1 MIRRGFVIAA
11 AIAAGLATVADWWF
25 MLIAVAIYIAAEFIA
40 PHAAST
46 KRVADADQTTV
57 AIIMSAATL
66 IVVIHQDG
74 PQYEI
79 WGTLILLAFLHA
91 VQLGRH
97 VLRIVAARRW
107 RPSADWKNLAAP
119 PPVPRRGVSVAGA
132 TLLPIPA
139 WIAAT
144 VCSGLDA
151 PNYVYV
157 IVAIASVIWAII
169 TLVPVSRILVFN
181 FRLPG
186 EEVRTAALVAALRD
200 VEPEILVHFNAR
212 VTSAYAINDWVPTLE
227 RLSEIHRVAILVV
240 DRQPWHLQTIASSR
254 LPIVYLQGA
263 EAIEHLIEQVPSI
276 TMALYPR
283 NTAANKNILRVP
295 NLYDVYVNHGES
307 DKAEAAN
314 PATRA
319 FDEVWVVGEAARER
333 YLTANVGVRA
343 DQLRVVGRPQLSDLL
358 AAAPLIDDTATT
370 TVVYAPTWE
379 GYFAADGYGSLPTL
393 GEVVV
398 SALLARPATRLLYA
412 PHPAL
417 GTLSGEFAAANEAVL
432 KQLRRAGADRA
443 VVVTEHQRDAALA
456 AADVLVTDIGNEL
469 TDFLALDRPYIV
481 LHPGATSEADFV
493 AANPSAAGGVVL
505 EAGTVASIADT
516 VTDAVANDP
525 KRRERAAVR
534 ERYLGDLSTPPIER
548 FLAQVDSALEFVQ
561 ATRPRPIDTVVT
573 ESASL

>member
-66 IVVIHQDG
+66 TVVIHQDG

-79 WGTLILLAFLHA
+79 WGTLILLVFLHA

-97 VLRIVAARRW
+97 VLRIVATRRW
-107 RPSADWKNLAAP
+107 RTSADWKNLSVAA
-119 PPVPRRGVSVAGA
+119 PVPRRGVPIAGP

-144 VCSGLDA
+144 VCSSLNA
-151 PNYVYV
+151 PNFVYV
-157 IVAIASVIWAII
+157 IVAIASVIWAVI
-169 TLVPVSRILVFN
+169 TLVPVSRTLLFN
-181 FRLPG
+181 LRLPA
-186 EEVRTAALVAALRD
+186 EDVRTAALVTALRD
-200 VEPEILVHFNAR
+200 VEPEILVHFNALI
-212 VTSAYAINDWVPTLE
+212 TSAYAINDWVTTLE
-227 RLSEIHRVAILVV
+227 SLNERHRVAILVV
-240 DRQPWHLQTIASSR
+240 DRQPWHLHTIATSR

-263 EAIEHLIEQVPSI
+263 EAIEHIVEQVPSI

-319 FDEVWVVGEAARER
+319 FDELWLVGEAARER
-333 YLTANVGVRA
+333 YLTANVGVRE
-343 DQLRVVGRPQLSDLL
+343 DQLRIVGRPQLSELL
-358 AAAPLIDDTATT
+358 AAAPLLEDPTTT

-379 GYFAADGYGSLPTL
+379 GYFAADAYGSLPTM
-393 GEVVV
+393 GEAVV
-398 SALLARPATRLLYA
+398 SALLARPATTVVYA

-417 GTLSGEFAAANEAVL
+417 GTLSGEFAAANDAVL
-432 KQLRRAGADRA
+432 KQLRRAGADRGIVA
-443 VVVTEHQRDAALA
+443 TEFQRDAALA

-469 TDFLALDRPYIV
+469 TDFLALDRPYLV
-481 LHPGATSEADFV
+481 LHPGPTSEAEFV
-493 AANPSAAGGVVL
+493 AENPSAAGGVVV
-505 EAGTVASIADT
+505 EAATVASIADA
-516 VTDAVANDP
+516 VTDAVTNDS
-525 KRRERAAVR
+525 KRGERAAVR
-534 ERYLGDLSTPPIER
+534 ARYLGDLTTPPIER
-548 FLAQVDSALEFVQ
+548 FLAQVDSALEVVQ
-561 ATRPRPIDTVVT
+561 TTRPRPIDTVVT

>member
-1 MIRRGFVIAA
+1 
-11 AIAAGLATVADWWF
+11 

-57 AIIMSAATL
+57 AIIMSVATL

-74 PQYEI
+74 PPYEI

-97 VLRIVAARRW
+97 VLRILAARRW
-107 RPSADWKNLAAP
+107 RASADWKNLRVAT
-119 PPVPRRGVSVAGA
+119 PVPRRGVSIAGP

-144 VCSGLDA
+144 VCSGLNA

-157 IVAIASVIWAII
+157 IVAIASVVWAVV
-169 TLVPVSRILVFN
+169 TLVPVSRILLFN
-181 FRLPG
+181 LRLPAEG
-186 EEVRTAALVAALRD
+186 VRAAALVAALRD

-212 VTSAYAINDWVPTLE
+212 VTSAYAINDWVTTLE
-227 RLSEIHRVAILVV
+227 RLNEKHRVVILIV
-240 DRQPWHLQTIASSR
+240 DRQPWHLQTIATSR
-254 LPIVYLQGA
+254 LPIVYIQGA
-263 EAIEHLIEQVPSI
+263 EAIEHLVEQVPSI

-295 NLYDVYVNHGES
+295 NLYDVYINHGES

-333 YLTANVGVRA
+333 YLTANIGVRS
-343 DQLRVVGRPQLSDLL
+343 DQLRIVGRPQLSELL
-358 AAAPLIDDTATT
+358 ATAPLVEHDEVT

-379 GYFAADGYGSLPTL
+379 GYFAADGYSSLPTM
-393 GEVVV
+393 GEAVV
-398 SALLARPATRLLYA
+398 AAMLARPATRVVYA
-412 PHPAL
+412 PHPPV
-417 GTLSGEFAAANEAVL
+417 GTLSGVFAAANEAIL
-432 KQLRRAGADRA
+432 RQLRRAGTDRA
-443 VVVTEHQRDAALA
+443 IVAREFQRDAALA
-456 AADVLVTDIGNEL
+456 AADVLVTDIGSEL
-469 TDFLALDRPYIV
+469 TDFLALDRPYLV
-481 LHPGATSEADFV
+481 LHPGASSV
-493 AANPSAAGGVVL
+493 AEFAGANPSAGGGVVV
-505 EAGTVASIADT
+505 EPTAVASIANAI
-516 VTDAVANDP
+516 TDAVTNDP
-525 KRRERAAVR
+525 KRAERAVVR
-534 ERYLGDLSTPPIER
+534 AHYLGELDTPPIER
-548 FLAQVDSALEFVQ
+548 FLGQVESALELVQ
-561 ATRPRPIDTVVT
+561 KTRPRPIDTVVT